1 MRHTSVRL
9 SERHPKLIKS
19 TGKGPTEVHSTKC
32 ASIRDFTGKNVLK
45 SEPQPPMP
53 ACACTLGPH
62 RSWTVVFLGI
72 ILVILAV
79 DLDLSLEAV
88 LIIGLIPLA
97 VLVASAVSG
106 RGRP

>member
-1 MRHTSVRL
+1 MMNPDDRKPDRCKS
-9 SERHPKLIKS
+9 KS
-19 TGKGPTEVHSTKC
+19 T
-32 ASIRDFTGKNVLK
+32 R
-45 SEPQPPMP
+45 P
-53 ACACTLGPH
+53 ACACSLNPR

-79 DLDLSLEAV
+79 ALDLSIEAV

-106 RGRP
+106 RRRP

>member
-1 MRHTSVRL
+1 MN
-9 SERHPKLIKS
+9 PDDKK
-19 TGKGPTEVHSTKC
+19 P
-32 ASIRDFTGKNVLK
+32 DK
-45 SEPQPPMP
+45 SESEITRPT
-53 ACACTLGPH
+53 CACSLSPR

-79 DLDLSLEAV
+79 ALDLSIEAV

-106 RGRP
+106 RGRRP

>member
-1 MRHTSVRL
+1 LAQRPRPYREVR
-9 SERHPKLIKS
+9 P
-19 TGKGPTEVHSTKC
+19 
-32 ASIRDFTGKNVLK
+32 RDQKYIPAVRNIVCGGRTMNPDKQK
-45 SEPQPPMP
+45 PDESEPPTARP
-53 ACACTLGPH
+53 ACACSLGAR

-79 DLDLSLEAV
+79 ALELSPEAV

-106 RGRP
+106 RGRRP